1 MNMKSKPLFLHDDL
15 NKYFYNRETEL
26 KQLNYQISSIK
37 YDLPQQILLTGYRG
51 VGKSYLLKKIM
62 KELDDE
68 IVCSYIDI
76 SQLYSLQDEE
86 LTIEDVLIELLKN
99 MNQSIKD
106 NKYVNKYGQI
116 ISELINNLKIK
127 KYNFTDAIEVLD
139 IPIPTTETDYRKL
152 SQFVMEFPQ
161 KIVDKIYEIKGFVII
176 IDEFQMLRKINHLDK
191 FFWLIRSFN
200 QTQHNVSYIFTGSI
214 SRTSNLIEEINGE
227 SGAFGGRMIQMEIK
241 PFSKQQT
248 KSYFETAMP
257 EIKFTDDGFDRFYQ
271 CTRGIPLYINSFY
284 NVMDSSEEYNSDLVK
299 KTFYNNMNQI
309 LFMWMRVWSSLN
321 KKEKSIIKILMDND
335 TLTWTE
341 LLEKSSISQA
351 TLNKYLTNLKDKG
364 IIEYINKRYII
375 QDKMLTAWLKHEKE
389 VFGIYPL

>member
-1 MNMKSKPLFLHDDL
+1 MKSKPLFLHDDL
-15 NKYFYNRETEL
+15 DKYFFNRNNEL
-26 KQLNYQISSIK
+26 NSLNYQISSVK

-62 KELDDE
+62 KELDDD
-68 IVCSYIDI
+68 IICSYIDI
-76 SQLYSLQDEE
+76 SQLYSLQDQE

-99 MNQSIKD
+99 MNENIKY
-106 NKYVNKYGQI
+106 NKYINKYSQI
-116 ISELINNLKIK
+116 ISKLINNLKIR
-127 KYNFTDAIEVLD
+127 KYNFSDAIDILD
-139 IPIPTTETDYRKL
+139 IPIPSAETDYRKL

-161 KIVDKIYEIKGFVII
+161 KIVDKIDEIKGFIII

-200 QTQHNVSYIFTGSI
+200 QNQHNVSYIFTGSI

-227 SGAFGGRMIQMEIK
+227 SGAFGGRMIQIEIK
-241 PFSKQQT
+241 PFSKEQT
-248 KSYFETAMP
+248 KSYFETSMP

-284 NVMDSSEEYNSDLVK
+284 NVMDSSEEYNSQLVK
-299 KTFYNNMNQI
+299 ETFYNNMNQI
-309 LFMWMRVWSSLN
+309 LFMWMRVWSSLS
-321 KKEKSIIKILMDND
+321 KKEKNIVKIIMEND
-335 TLTWTE
+335 PLTWSE
-341 LLEKSSISQA
+341 LLKICNISQA

-364 IIEYINKRYII
+364 ILDYYDKKYTI
-375 QDKMLTAWLKHEKE
+375 QDKMLETWLKHEKK